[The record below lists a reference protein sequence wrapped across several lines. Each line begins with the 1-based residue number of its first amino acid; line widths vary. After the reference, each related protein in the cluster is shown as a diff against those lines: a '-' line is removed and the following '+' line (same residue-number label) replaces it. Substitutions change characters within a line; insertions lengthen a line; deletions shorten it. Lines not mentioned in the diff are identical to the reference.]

1 MGRSCT
7 ILQSCVCLQ
16 IFGTFIVGD
25 IVAPYKEGMSSK
37 EIDEALAESVE
48 EDGSK
53 ESLKEKEK
61 SGGKSKEEGK
71 GKVQTDE
78 IMEALGKDSAESVEK
93 SGLRWKLEFP
103 KGTTFTGKGKPPK
116 VWILQSSERDQSETK
131 PDIPLKSE
139 TTHNESLEED
149 WTRTRS
155 LNKLLEA
162 DETNRGRSVN
172 KQKPQGKEKKVV
184 GPKRA
189 TRQGYPPFNP
199 KG

>member
-1 MGRSCT
+1 
-7 ILQSCVCLQ
+7 
-16 IFGTFIVGD
+16 
-25 IVAPYKEGMSSK
+25 MSSK

-53 ESLKEKEK
+53 ETLKEKEK

-93 SGLRWKLEFP
+93 SGLRWKLEFA
-103 KGTTFTGKGKPPK
+103 KGTTFTGNGKPPK

-139 TTHNESLEED
+139 TTHNEPLEED

-155 LNKLLEA
+155 LNQLLEA
-162 DETNRGRSVN
+162 DKTNRGRSGK
-172 KQKPQGKEKKVV
+172 KQKQQGKVKKVV
-184 GPKRA
+184 GQKRPEG
-189 TRQGYPPFNP
+189 RRSPVFPGNQGWIRIL
-199 KG
+199 

>member
-1 MGRSCT
+1 MG
-7 ILQSCVCLQ
+7 
-16 IFGTFIVGD
+16 
-25 IVAPYKEGMSSK
+25 
-37 EIDEALAESVE
+37 
-48 EDGSK
+48 
-53 ESLKEKEK
+53 
-61 SGGKSKEEGK
+61 KEEGK

-78 IMEALGKDSAESVEK
+78 IMEALGKDSTESAEK
-93 SGLRWKLEFP
+93 SGLRWKLEFS
-103 KGTTFTGKGKPPK
+103 KGTTSTGKGKPPK
-116 VWILQSSERDQSETK
+116 VWIMQSSERDQSENK

-184 GPKRA
+184 GPKGLPGRA
-189 TRQGYPPFNP
+189 IRPLTQRVEIV
-199 KG
+199 